1 MRTIIKKG
9 MVLRTAGVPTTVVLC
24 IVGSIVCLL
33 MVGCQ
38 RRDKADPPEALTQ
51 HGSRLTHLS
60 GQTGVEMDPDSL
72 RLAGVTTIIA
82 GVADMQQAIQ
92 PTGQVAAMDNATV
105 QVTSRLAGKITQ
117 ALVSVGS
124 RVGRGQLVAKVDS
137 VDLAQAE
144 ANYQTALAHARLSNN
159 QLVQQRKLAQYGT
172 LSEPAVEDARKTVA
186 VAQAAVANDE
196 EQLKVD
202 RTILNNTRQLVDMGE
217 ITHKPVEDA
226 QNAHAQAQSAL
237 QQAQVTLHSTK
248 SNLARTR
255 TLYDAGIY
263 SKQQLEDAETSYNNA
278 VAAADQNATQEKLA
292 GQELQRQERI
302 YKQDLNGA
310 SSLQEAQSKLQQ
322 DEHTY
327 QNDLAGLDLAHKQLA
342 RAEVVRKSGIP
353 VSQAL
358 QQAQDTYDEARIAVQ
373 SAADTL
379 RLYGVTTNQALA
391 QLHNGRVVIPV
402 FSPISGIVTATN
414 MVVGQIVDTGTP
426 LAKVVNLDRVFVDA
440 QVYEKDLLKVAV
452 GSPTRLNIAAL
463 PDRAFSGKVLY
474 IGNEVSSDTRTITV
488 RTVLPNPGGTLRPGM
503 FATVF
508 IGSRKPQRT
517 VVIPPEAVLQSGV
530 RQIVY
535 VQVSPQEF
543 VERTVKAGAA
553 AGGRVPLYSGVSPGD
568 RVVVKGNVLIE
579 HELRN
584 LENERRGTP

>member
-1 MRTIIKKG
+1 
-9 MVLRTAGVPTTVVLC
+9 
-24 IVGSIVCLL
+24 
-33 MVGCQ
+33 
-38 RRDKADPPEALTQ
+38 
-51 HGSRLTHLS
+51 
-60 GQTGVEMDPDSL
+60 MDPDSL
-72 RLAGVTTIIA
+72 RLAGVTTVIA

-248 SNLARTR
+248 SNLVRTR

-402 FSPISGIVTATN
+402 FSPISGVVTATN

-503 FATVF
+503 YATVF